1 MTDTQVYGKLLQV
14 RACADLRTMEML
26 KDLISEFES
35 RERSKK
41 APSKSVAALVKAF
54 PASWKRHIKRSA
66 RKALQYGR
74 TMEYDGQT
82 LQMVTDSYMLIG
94 FQVQRL
100 EDCPADIKYPPVE
113 RLIPTDAQLDSKPLT
128 AYADDLKIAIA
139 ERKAMDKVKGIKT
152 EIVPYKLEDDLTVD
166 AQRLQ
171 KVLKWTGSKSVTLY
185 RQTGSGSALKPLR
198 GTTESGDLLVICP
211 VRCAA

>member
-1 MTDTQVYGKLLQV
+1 MTDTQVYEKLLQV

-54 PASWKRHIKRSA
+54 PASWKRHIKGSA

-82 LQMVTDSYMLIG
+82 LQMVTDSFMLIG

-100 EDCPADIKYPPVE
+100 EECPADIKYPPVE
-113 RLIPTDAQLDSKPLT
+113 RIIPTDAQLDSKPLT

-139 ERKAMDKVKGIKT
+139 ERKAMDKIKGIKT

>member
-1 MTDTQVYGKLLQV
+1 MTDTQVYEKLLQI
-14 RACADLRTMEML
+14 RACADLRNMEML

-41 APSKSVAALVKAF
+41 APSKSAAALVKAF

-100 EDCPADIKYPPVE
+100 EECPADIKYPPVE

-185 RQTGSGSALKPLR
+185 RQTCSGSALKPLR

>member
-1 MTDTQVYGKLLQV
+1 MTDTQVYEKLLQV

-41 APSKSVAALVKAF
+41 APSKSVATLVKAF
-54 PASWKRHIKRSA
+54 PASWKRYIKCSA

-100 EDCPADIKYPPVE
+100 EECPADIKYPPVE
-113 RLIPTDAQLDSKPLT
+113 RIIPTDEQLDRKALT
-128 AYADDLKIAIA
+128 AHADDLKIAIA
-139 ERKAMDKVKGIKT
+139 ERKAHDKANCEKT
-152 EIVPYKLEDDLTVD
+152 HVVPYKLEDDLTVD

>member
-1 MTDTQVYGKLLQV
+1 MTDTQVYEKLLQV

-41 APSKSVAALVKAF
+41 APSKSAAALVKAF

-82 LQMVTDSYMLIG
+82 LQMVTDSYMIIG

-113 RLIPTDAQLDSKPLT
+113 RL
-128 AYADDLKIAIA
+128 
-139 ERKAMDKVKGIKT
+139 
-152 EIVPYKLEDDLTVD
+152 
-166 AQRLQ
+166 Q

-185 RQTGSGSALKPLR
+185 RQTCSGSALKPLR

>member
-1 MTDTQVYGKLLQV
+1 MTDTQVYEKLLQI

-41 APSKSVAALVKAF
+41 APSKGVAALVKAF
-54 PASWKRHIKRSA
+54 PASWRRHIKA
-66 RKALQYGR
+66 GTMPALQYGR

-94 FQVQRL
+94 FQVPRL
-100 EDCPADIKYPPVE
+100 EECPADIKYPPVE
-113 RLIPTDAQLDSKPLT
+113 RTIPTDAQLDSKPLT

-139 ERKAMDKVKGIKT
+139 ERKAMDKAKGIKT
-152 EIVPYKLEDDLTVD
+152 EVVPYKLEDDLTVD
-166 AQRLQ
+166 ALRLQ

-211 VRCAA
+211 IRCAA

>member
-1 MTDTQVYGKLLQV
+1 
-14 RACADLRTMEML
+14 
-26 KDLISEFES
+26 
-35 RERSKK
+35 
-41 APSKSVAALVKAF
+41 
-54 PASWKRHIKRSA
+54 
-66 RKALQYGR
+66 
-74 TMEYDGQT
+74 
-82 LQMVTDSYMLIG
+82 
-94 FQVQRL
+94 
-100 EDCPADIKYPPVE
+100 
-113 RLIPTDAQLDSKPLT
+113 
-128 AYADDLKIAIA
+128 
-139 ERKAMDKVKGIKT
+139 MDKVKGIKT